1 MIATRDEAHSMP
13 LSRRT
18 VLAAAPLGLGG
29 LLATAGCFSSNEGEP
44 GRLTIAMALTPAA
57 ALSPHSDD
65 AFLLARWAVAE
76 TLLGLDDNG
85 RPVARLAL
93 DWTQAG
99 DTAWDLTLRDD
110 VVFHDG
116 TALDAAA
123 AAACLNAAATA
134 AALPR
139 VIDGIGLAAEATGD
153 HTLRITTAEADPVLP
168 QRLSSPQLA
177 LLSPDAYRDGTA
189 DPVGHAT
196 GPFRITESTA
206 TGVVLERHDDY
217 WGDKALLDGYSADYV
232 PDAATRVAALRS
244 GEAHVLE
251 AVPYAQIP
259 DLEDSQ
265 LQDAPTGR
273 TVGLYL
279 NTGAGPLADP
289 GLRAAVAAAVDPA
302 PIVDDIYEG
311 HADAPEGLFGP
322 ALAWA
327 ADHRPYD
334 LPEPA
339 APAGEALRLGTY
351 SNRAELPEALTVIAA
366 QLEAAGFTTETDV
379 REYNDIE
386 PDMLAGDFDVFLMS
400 RSVVQDSGDAYTFLA
415 SDFTSE
421 GGFNASQLAD
431 PLVDE
436 AIAAVGAASAP
447 LGGDDTP
454 EAAAERR
461 QAAVLDAEAV
471 VLATAAIVPVAHE
484 RLVTGVAQGVT
495 GVASD
500 PREREIITA
509 ATDMD

>member
-1 MIATRDEAHSMP
+1 MP
-13 LSRRT
+13 LSRRSM
-18 VLAAAPLGLGG
+18 LAAAAPLGLGG
-29 LLATAGCFSSNEGEP
+29 LLATAGCFDSGGAEP

-85 RPVARLAL
+85 RPVPRLAL
-93 DWTQAG
+93 DWTRAE

-110 VVFHDG
+110 VLFHDG

-123 AAACLNAAATA
+123 VAACLNAAASA
-134 AALPR
+134 AAVPR
-139 VIDGIGLAAEATGD
+139 VIDGVGLAAEATGD
-153 HTLRITTAEADPVLP
+153 RTLRVTTAAADPVLP

-177 LLSPDAYRDGTA
+177 VLSPDAYRDGA
-189 DPVGHAT
+189 VDPVGRAT
-196 GPFRITESTA
+196 GPFHITESTA
-206 TGVVLERHDDY
+206 TGVVLERNDDY
-217 WGDKALLDGYSADYV
+217 WGEKALLDGYRADYV

-244 GEAHVLE
+244 GEVQVLE

-259 DLEDSQ
+259 NLEDSR

-279 NTGAGPLADP
+279 NTAAGPLADP
-289 GLRAAVAAAVDPA
+289 ALRAAVAAAVDPA

-311 HADAPEGLFGP
+311 RADAPEGLFGP

-327 ADHRPYD
+327 ADHRD
-334 LPEPA
+334 HTLPDPA
-339 APAGEALRLGTY
+339 APAGETLKLGTY
-351 SNRAELPEALTVIAA
+351 SNRAELPEALIVIAS
-366 QLEAAGFTTETDV
+366 QLEAAGFATETEV

-400 RSVVQDSGDAYTFLA
+400 RSVVQDSGDAYTYLD
-415 SDFTSE
+415 SDFTSD
-421 GGFNASQLAD
+421 GGFNVSQLAD
-431 PLVDE
+431 PAVDE
-436 AIAAVGAASAP
+436 AVTAITAASAP
-447 LGGDDTP
+447 VDGDTP

-471 VLATAAIVPVAHE
+471 VLGTVAVVPVAHE
-484 RLVTGVAQGVT
+484 RLVTGVAPGVT

-509 ATDMD
+509 ATDMA

>member
-1 MIATRDEAHSMP
+1 MP
-13 LSRRT
+13 LSRRSL
-18 VLAAAPLGLGG
+18 LAAAPLGLGG
-29 LLATAGCFSSNEGEP
+29 LLATAGCFDSGGAAP

-76 TLLGLDDNG
+76 TLLGLDDDG
-85 RPVARLAL
+85 LPVARLAL
-93 DWTQAG
+93 DWTRAEG
-99 DTAWDLTLRDD
+99 TAWDLTLRDD
-110 VVFHDG
+110 VAFQDG
-116 TALDAAA
+116 AALDAAA
-123 AAACLNAAATA
+123 VAACLNAAAA
-134 AALPR
+134 AAAVPR
-139 VIDGIGLAAEATGD
+139 VIDGIGLAAEATGT
-153 HTLRITTAEADPVLP
+153 HTLRVTTVEADPVLP

-177 LLSPDAYRDGTA
+177 ILSPGAYGGGTSGNGA
-189 DPVGHAT
+189 VDPVGHAT
-196 GPFRITESTA
+196 GPFTITESTA
-206 TGVVLERHDDY
+206 TGVVLERNDDY
-217 WGDKALLDGYSADYV
+217 WGEPALLDGYRADYV

-251 AVPYAQIP
+251 AVPYAQIAN
-259 DLEDSQ
+259 LEDSQ
-265 LQDAPTGR
+265 LQDAPTAR

-279 NTGAGPLADP
+279 NTAAGPLADP
-289 GLRAAVAAAVDPA
+289 ALRAAVAAAVDPA

-311 HADAPEGLFGP
+311 RADAPEGLFGP

-327 ADHRPYD
+327 ADHRDYT
-334 LPEPA
+334 LPEAA

-351 SNRAELPEALTVIAA
+351 SNRAELPEALIVIAA
-366 QLEAAGFTTETDV
+366 QLEAAGFATETDV

-400 RSVVQDSGDAYTFLA
+400 RSVVQDSGDAYTALA
-415 SDFTSE
+415 SDFASE

-431 PLVDE
+431 PAVDE
-436 AIAAVGAASAP
+436 AIAAVNTASAP
-447 LGGDDTP
+447 VEGDTP
-454 EAAAERR
+454 EAVAERR

-471 VLATAAIVPVAHE
+471 VLGTGAFVPVAHE

-509 ATDMD
+509 ATDME